1 MDSAV
6 SDDEW
11 DSKPMTLRQFHDYQ
25 STYTTSRLLVIL
37 FIVSLPMIL
46 DAACI
51 AHERAVC
58 GFSGLT
64 GFKNDYTESYCNPEV
79 VRRNLQKIADAINS
93 SFLPLQRALEQDLE
107 HMKTTV
113 ARKQEGSTVFI
124 PRPKTGTVA
133 TCSATLGKGTGVDPT
148 VAE

>member
-1 MDSAV
+1 
-6 SDDEW
+6 
-11 DSKPMTLRQFHDYQ
+11 MTLRQFKDYQ
-25 STYTTSRLLVIL
+25 DCYVTARLLVLL
-37 FIVSLPMIL
+37 FLVSLPMIV
-46 DAACI
+46 DAAFT

-58 GFSGLT
+58 GFSSLT

-93 SFLPLQRALEQDLE
+93 SFLPVQRALELHLE

-113 ARKQEGSTVFI
+113 APKQEGLTVFT
-124 PRPKTGTVA
+124 PKQETGTVA
-133 TCSATLGKGTGVDPT
+133 TCSVTSVQGMGVDPA